1 MKVHQKVF
9 VTVLEV
15 DLQRKRISL
24 SMKNRQVSSDGSLK
38 EVEKKKA
45 KNEAPAESRERRPKR
60 FVNNPFAEA
69 FRKK

>member
-1 MKVHQKVF
+1 MK
-9 VTVLEV
+9 
-15 DLQRKRISL
+15 S
-24 SMKNRQVSSDGSLK
+24 RQVSSDGPLK

-45 KNEAPAESRERRPKR
+45 KNETPAESRERGPKR